1 MLMRPASPLM
11 DRPLPLQQSEGFARA
26 LGVMGRTAAIESL
39 QGCGQVLVVTRAIGP
54 LGRLRLAAR
63 GPVFGADATADDRI
77 AGLRAARL
85 HGLDA
90 ETGDARVLRRAGFV
104 QVMTPAT
111 IAVLP
116 VHADADMQLAQ
127 ADGKWRNAARQ
138 GQAAGLRIR
147 QRLLCPS
154 RDRWLLDAD
163 IAQQRAKRF
172 RALPHA
178 LSLAFAQA
186 NPGCALVLTASEGGT
201 PVAAMLFLRHG
212 TAATYQIGWSG
223 ARGRSLRA
231 HHALLIDACRRL
243 AAMGVTQIDLGT
255 LDTATAPGLA
265 RFKLGSGA
273 VARPLGG
280 TWVRLPFR
288 RG

>member
-1 MLMRPASPLM
+1 MRPASPLS

-26 LGVMGRTAAIESL
+26 LSALGRTAGIESL
-39 QGCGQVLVVTRAIGP
+39 QGCGQVLVVTRTLGP
-54 LGRLRLAAR
+54 FGQLRFAAR

-90 ETGDARVLRRAGFV
+90 ETGDGTVLRRAGFA

-111 IAVLP
+111 VAVLP
-116 VHADADMQLAQ
+116 VHADPAAQLAQ
-127 ADGKWRNAARQ
+127 AGVKWRNAARQ
-138 GQAAGLRIR
+138 GMAAGLRIR
-147 QRLLCPS
+147 QRLLCPA

-163 IAQQRAKRF
+163 LAQQSAKRF

-186 NPGCALVLTASEGGT
+186 NPGDALVLTASEGGN

-212 TAATYQIGWSG
+212 AAATYQIGWSG
-223 ARGRSLRA
+223 ARGRALRA
-231 HHALLIDACRRL
+231 HHVLLIDACRRL
-243 AAMGVTQIDLGT
+243 AALGVAQIDLGT
-255 LDTATAPGLA
+255 LDTTHAPGLA

-273 VARPLGG
+273 VAHPLGG
-280 TWVRLPFR
+280 TWLRLPFGR
-288 RG
+288 R